1 MMTYSMELTFLWKG
15 LILGFAVAAPVGPI
29 GLLCI
34 GRSLALGPR
43 HGFATG
49 LGAAAADTFYGIV
62 AGFGLTAISNV
73 LISQRFWI
81 HLIGGLFLLYI
92 GAKTFLSEPGSKQ
105 AEAESSTLIGSFL
118 SALFLTVT
126 NPMTILSFV
135 AAFAG
140 LGLADANGNYVAA
153 CALVGGVFIGS
164 TAWWLILSSIS
175 GLFRK
180 KVTPSALV
188 WVNRVSGAVILA
200 LALVAL
206 ASLLQ

>member
-1 MMTYSMELTFLWKG
+1 MELTFFWKG

-34 GRSLALGPR
+34 RRSLALGSR

-49 LGAAAADTFYGIV
+49 LGAAAADTFYGVV
-62 AGFGLTAISNV
+62 AGFGLTAISSA

-81 HLIGGLFLLYI
+81 QLIGGFFLAYI
-92 GAKTFLSEPGSKQ
+92 GLKTFFSKPGSKQ
-105 AEAESSTLIGSFL
+105 AEAESSTLLGSFL
-118 SALFLTVT
+118 SSLFLTVT

-140 LGLADANGNYVAA
+140 LGLADANGSYLTAS
-153 CALVGGVFIGS
+153 ALVVGVFIGS

-180 KVTPSALV
+180 KVTSSALV

-200 LALVAL
+200 LAVVAL
-206 ASLLQ
+206 GSLFQ